1 MKTKAI
7 SIATWTTFTLF
18 VAMNTGASPAAACGP
33 DGVDVV
39 PAMSLGKPGPVD
51 VQLARADQQRALE
64 KLKQGAER
72 RTDVQVVEDVEA
84 TTGDVPE
91 RELECEDDFNV
102 MTKDVLAEERAFAVR
117 QAKRLQILHDVD
129 DADEDVDPRS
139 VPVPWPTTP
148 APASCIQTCQQFEAC
163 VVAGAA
169 AEVLNH
175 LNDTPGVVTPLG
187 FDPNICAQPCPAS
200 TDPLW
205 GIPAYESPC
214 ETPTQVAT
222 RLAAVDDRWATHWPL
237 VMGHRGSVEFAAE
250 NTLESLEATMTLGG
264 DGNEFD
270 VFWTID
276 GMPFALH
283 DDHIDSLLHETGIT
297 ANHFW
302 SEVRD
307 AQPRSPGVFGKF
319 VRTPTLFQVL
329 ALHRRHAAVFWN
341 DMKSGYPVLSDHQT
355 VGMINRIIQALK
367 METQQINYYGSSPT
381 DASFIGPD
389 FWSHYSMSVSL
400 NGMYAHLPEI
410 QAVISNPN
418 WRFLETKDVRPVLS
432 ELGRPIGQPSCYA
445 YFPSRKYMYSGDEAA
460 LVNTMQ
466 TCQALAS
473 PNYGVTELDGET
485 IRQCAEAADLLGEI
499 PLTTLGENALIN
511 QAWNRSNHLSW
522 RYHDEDGA
530 LALGSLM
537 RQQTPSAAPH
547 ATGLLYRGMD
557 PATMTDPALQAIVAW
572 VSQNQSFTVM
582 PNLLDWRTVFHIWI
596 ELPHLNPN
604 DAETLAWD
612 FLNLS
617 STDQALL
624 SYDSAVHMALTAL
637 TRAQPG
643 PQTMIDLLND
653 GRIPYRSRAIIEL
666 IDAADA
672 GDAWALPILQAY
684 APEAVPWISAHRC
697 RSVRARIGKYTPR
710 LVGQEHN

>member
-1 MKTKAI
+1 
-7 SIATWTTFTLF
+7 
-18 VAMNTGASPAAACGP
+18 
-33 DGVDVV
+33 
-39 PAMSLGKPGPVD
+39 
-51 VQLARADQQRALE
+51 
-64 KLKQGAER
+64 
-72 RTDVQVVEDVEA
+72 
-84 TTGDVPE
+84 
-91 RELECEDDFNV
+91 
-102 MTKDVLAEERAFAVR
+102 
-117 QAKRLQILHDVD
+117 
-129 DADEDVDPRS
+129 
-139 VPVPWPTTP
+139 
-148 APASCIQTCQQFEAC
+148 
-163 VVAGAA
+163 
-169 AEVLNH
+169 
-175 LNDTPGVVTPLG
+175 
-187 FDPNICAQPCPAS
+187 
-200 TDPLW
+200 
-205 GIPAYESPC
+205 
-214 ETPTQVAT
+214 
-222 RLAAVDDRWATHWPL
+222 
-237 VMGHRGSVEFAAE
+237 
-250 NTLESLEATMTLGG
+250 
-264 DGNEFD
+264 
-270 VFWTID
+270 
-276 GMPFALH
+276 
-283 DDHIDSLLHETGIT
+283 
-297 ANHFW
+297 
-302 SEVRD
+302 
-307 AQPRSPGVFGKF
+307 
-319 VRTPTLFQVL
+319 
-329 ALHRRHAAVFWN
+329 
-341 DMKSGYPVLSDHQT
+341 
-355 VGMINRIIQALK
+355 
-367 METQQINYYGSSPT
+367 
-381 DASFIGPD
+381 
-389 FWSHYSMSVSL
+389 
-400 NGMYAHLPEI
+400 
-410 QAVISNPN
+410 
-418 WRFLETKDVRPVLS
+418 
-432 ELGRPIGQPSCYA
+432 
-445 YFPSRKYMYSGDEAA
+445 
-460 LVNTMQ
+460 MQ